1 MNKFPH
7 LQAEVIPVLEYSRA
21 DRISFC
27 QADRWIAYTHAE
39 YVLKRL
45 SDLFEHPQTLRMP
58 SVLIVGESN
67 NGKSSI
73 LQRFI
78 SLHPMEMIE
87 NGDIKPSVML
97 VTMPS
102 TPTESSF
109 WSEVLLKLMVRHSE
123 RDSAEKK
130 RRQAFEVIRNTK
142 IKVLIIDEFNHLA
155 NAGRDAVKLLAA
167 IKNLSTETRISILAS
182 GTNHAMHALRSDKQ
196 TETRFEPIPLPR
208 WQLSKEYLSFIASY
222 ERMLPLPEAS
232 NLSSREMASTLY
244 TMAGDTIGNTV
255 KLIQKAAVHAIK
267 NDAKKIDVKILQA
280 LDYVRPGEWS
290 KAEKVI

>member
-7 LQAEVIPVLEYSRA
+7 LQAEVVSVLEYSRA
-21 DRISFC
+21 DRICFC

-45 SDLFEHPQTLRMP
+45 NELFEHPPVLRMP
-58 SVLIVGESN
+58 SVLLVGDSN

-73 LQRFI
+73 LQRFM
-78 SLHPMEMIE
+78 SLHPMDLIE
-87 NGDIKPSVML
+87 GGDIKPSVML

-109 WSEVLLKLMVRHSE
+109 WSEVLLKLMGLHSE

-130 RRQAFEVIRNTK
+130 RRRAFDLIRSTN
-142 IKVLIIDEFNHLA
+142 IKVLIIDEFNHLS

-182 GTNHAMHALRSDKQ
+182 GTSHSIHALRSDKQ

-208 WQLSKEYLSFIASY
+208 WKLSKEYLSFIASY

-244 TMAGDTIGNTV
+244 SMAGDTIGDTV
-255 KLIQKAAVHAIK
+255 KLIQKAAVHAIQ
-267 NDAKKIDVKILQA
+267 NDEKKIDIKVLRA
-280 LDYVRPGEWS
+280 LDYVRPGEWA
-290 KAEKVI
+290 KAEKVV